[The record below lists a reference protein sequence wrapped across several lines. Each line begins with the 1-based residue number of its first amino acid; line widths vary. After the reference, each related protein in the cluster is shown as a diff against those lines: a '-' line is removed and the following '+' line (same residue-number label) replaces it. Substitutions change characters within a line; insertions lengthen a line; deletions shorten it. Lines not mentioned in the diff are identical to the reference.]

1 MKVDVLLL
9 LLNIFLPFGI
19 ALLLFLIPKKVK
31 WVAEF
36 LTLITT
42 IFCLGAALRFFL
54 LGIQVK
60 FTLLLFSMGNF
71 EFALD
76 IGTNSLSL
84 FMLLFTAGFAFLTA
98 LYSPKYMA
106 GKEKRKEYYIF
117 LLIALGGA
125 SGVFV
130 SNHLLLLLIFWEIVS
145 IALYFLITTGGPES
159 KTGATK
165 TMAMIGAADGCLL
178 LGIGILW
185 YLSQLLYIDAINIVI
200 NNWLG
205 AICVILLLIGALT
218 KAGAIPFHTWIPK
231 ASEKAP
237 APVMAFLPASLDKL
251 LGIYLFFL
259 IVTQLFKLPSGFTLT
274 FMIVGV
280 ITIVAGVMM
289 AIKQREFPKILA
301 YNTVSQVGYML
312 LGMGAG
318 GILGIAGCMF
328 HMLNHAIYETCLFFC
343 AGAVE
348 KKTGTNELEKM
359 GGLAK
364 VMPITFICCL
374 IAALSI
380 SGVPPFNG
388 FVSKWMI
395 YQATIANQNPYMLI
409 FLIIAMFGSALT
421 LAVIIKLIYSV
432 FLGKAG
438 AASKK
443 IKKDVGISMQIPML
457 VLAVLCILFGVW
469 YQLPLSQFIM
479 PAMQETQAAFQPL
492 GSWDSLL
499 AVILIGG
506 GLLIGLFIY
515 LLGRMVKK
523 ARTVPSF
530 IGGET
535 IETESARV
543 VGTDFYNSIES
554 MKPLKG
560 IYNIQNKGALDP
572 YNWFG
577 KIGLLCSNILKKIH
591 NGILPF
597 YVFWTLL
604 GMGVLI
610 LLFII
615 L

>member
-1 MKVDVLLL
+1 MKLDILIL
-9 LLNIFLPFGI
+9 LLNIFLPF
-19 ALLLFLIPKKVK
+19 AVAVLLFLIPKKIK
-31 WVAEF
+31 WLHELLAL
-36 LTLITT
+36 LTSM
-42 IFCLGAALRFFL
+42 FCMGAALRFFL
-54 LGIQVK
+54 LNIQIK
-60 FTLLLFSMGNF
+60 FTLLIFSIGNF
-71 EFALD
+71 EFAFD
-76 IGTNSLSL
+76 IGTSSLSL
-84 FMLLFTAGFAFLTA
+84 FMLLFTTGFAFLTA

-106 GKEKRKEYYIF
+106 EKPKRKEYYIF

-130 SNHLLLLLIFWEIVS
+130 ANHLLIFLIFWEIVS

-159 KTGATK
+159 KAGATK

-178 LGIGILW
+178 LGICILW
-185 YLSQLLYIDAINIVI
+185 YLSQIMYINAINLII

-205 AICVILLLIGALT
+205 AVGFILLLIGALT

-259 IVTQLFKLPSGFTLT
+259 IATQLFKLPQGFTLA

-318 GILGIAGCMF
+318 GILGVAGCMF
-328 HMLNHAIYETCLFFC
+328 HMLNHAIYETCFFFC

-348 KKTGTNELEKM
+348 KKTGTNDLEKL
-359 GGLAK
+359 GGLSKA
-364 VMPITFICCL
+364 MPVTFICCL

-409 FLIIAMFGSALT
+409 FLIIAMFCSALT

-432 FLGKAG
+432 FLGKAST
-438 AASKK
+438 AAKK
-443 IKKDVGISMQIPML
+443 IKKDVGISMQIPMI

-479 PAMQETQAAFQPL
+479 PAMAQTQAAFQPL

-506 GLLIGLFIY
+506 GLVIGLFIY
-515 LLGRMVKK
+515 LLGRVVKK

-535 IETESARV
+535 IETDSARV
-543 VGTDFYNSIES
+543 TGTDFYDSIES

-577 KIGLLCSNILKKIH
+577 RLGLICSNILKKIH

-610 LLFII
+610 LLFI